1 MRGGSRC
8 EVSLEKLQRSL
19 VSITSDKERKDMSL
33 RSGSRELEGDFT
45 GTVEQEEH
53 ALLVRSEAIEILRFV
68 ADVLKNHT

>member
-1 MRGGSRC
+1 MD
-8 EVSLEKLQRSL
+8 
-19 VSITSDKERKDMSL
+19 DKERKDMSL